1 MPTNKDFK
9 HLVRARMQKTGEAYT
24 TARSHILEKPRR
36 TIPPHSA
43 PNRLTTKPATGPEGK
58 DFAAIAGMKDAA
70 VRAKTGRGWEEW
82 VRTLDRH
89 DAHTLSHGEIAKLV
103 STTYNIP
110 SWWTQTVTVGYERIK
125 GLRVRGQ
132 QRNGTFGMTISR
144 TFNVPV
150 ATLFDA
156 WHNAAT
162 RRRWLGAAGVKVRT
176 ANTPKTMRLG
186 LSDGTIVAVGFT
198 AKGATKSAVALEHAK
213 LPDRET
219 AARIKRQWSEW
230 LDALRELL
238 A

>member
-1 MPTNKDFK
+1 MPREKDLK
-9 HLVRARMQKTGEAYT
+9 RLVRARMKKTGEAYT

-36 TIPPHSA
+36 ATSPAAA
-43 PNRLTTKPATGPEGK
+43 PARLTTTPAATSSAT
-58 DFAAIAGMKDAA
+58 DFATVAGMKDTA
-70 VRAKTGRGWEEW
+70 VREHTGRDWEEW
-82 VRTLDRH
+82 VRTLDTH
-89 DAHTLSHGEIAKLV
+89 DAHTLTHAEIAKLV

-150 ATLFDA
+150 ATLFHA
-156 WHNAAT
+156 WENPAT
-162 RRRWLGAAGVKVRT
+162 RRRWLGATGVKIRT
-176 ANTPKTMRLG
+176 ANAPKTMRLG
-186 LSDGTIVAVGFT
+186 WSDGAIVAAGFT
-198 AKGATKSAVALEHAK
+198 AKGPSKSSVALEHAK

-219 AARIKRQWSEW
+219 AARIKQQWSEW